1 MAETESKIF
10 LKVERILKKIET
22 IRDRYKELKDIFID
36 TIFKR
41 VIEVILQP
49 INLQSIQS
57 TKDNI
62 TNCLV
67 ASQDKIKDKIF
78 DLLTRHKILKLNTE
92 KVEEFEIDI
101 NPFANFTI
109 SGDLL
114 NDLRRQYNEIVIKIL
129 NIGNS
134 IRIYDYEI
142 DKLDSLTQGKF
153 VLFFKMKIKNIIP

>member
-10 LKVERILKKIET
+10 LKVETILKKIET
-22 IRDRYKELKDIFID
+22 IRDRYKELKDTFID

-67 ASQDKIKDKIF
+67 ASQDKIKDNVKTSNIRLKI
-78 DLLTRHKILKLNTE
+78 N
-92 KVEEFEIDI
+92 
-101 NPFANFTI
+101 
-109 SGDLL
+109 
-114 NDLRRQYNEIVIKIL
+114 
-129 NIGNS
+129 
-134 IRIYDYEI
+134 
-142 DKLDSLTQGKF
+142 
-153 VLFFKMKIKNIIP
+153 